1 MFNLK
6 ILNYVRRKNLYFPDG
21 AGNTN
26 GMDPAA
32 LMAMMNNGGFGNGSW
47 IWVIFYFSYTVEEE
61 TECLVEEME

>member
-1 MFNLK
+1 MSDEK
-6 ILNYVRRKNLYFPDG
+6 TYIFPDG

-47 IWVIFYFSYTVEEE
+47 IWVIFLFFLAHYSYIYHAINFTALEAK
-61 TECLVEEME
+61 L